1 MNLNSILNEY
11 IDTKYNAFNKKIVK
25 TKYTMLGIKI
35 PILKKIAKDLLKRYN
50 YQDILNNLDNSIYE
64 HILLECFIISYI
76 NIDYKER
83 LKLIDKFILKID
95 NWAICDTF
103 CSSLKFVNKNK
114 EGFLKYIEKYLKSKK
129 EYYLRF
135 GIVILLDYY
144 INDEY
149 IDYVLNK
156 ILYIKS
162 DYYYVKMA
170 ISWTISICLVK
181 YFNKT
186 IEYLNNNKEILDKW
200 TYNKGIQK
208 ALESYRIS
216 DENKKALKSMKL

>member
-11 IDTKYNAFNKKIVK
+11 IDTKYNEFNKKIVK

-35 PILKKIAKDLLKRYN
+35 PILKKIAKDLLKEYN
-50 YQDILNNLDNSIYE
+50 YQDILNNIDNSIYE
-64 HILLECFIISYI
+64 HIILECLIISYI

-83 LKLIDKFILKID
+83 LKLIDKFIPKID

-103 CSSLKFVNKNK
+103 CSSLKIVNKNK
-114 EGFLKYIEKYLKSKK
+114 EEFLKYIEKYLKSKK

-135 GIVILLDYY
+135 CIVILLDYY

-149 IDYVLNK
+149 IDYVLDK

-186 IEYLNNNKEILDKW
+186 IEFLVNNKDVLDKW
-200 TYNKGIQK
+200 TYNKALQK

-216 DENKKALKSMKL
+216 NENKELLRSMKF